1 MLEHLA
7 TGFVLVS
14 QWQNLLAIVAG
25 AGVGDFVGALPGLSA
40 GMGIAL
46 LLPFG
51 FFIPEP
57 VAGQLYP
64 QTNDV
69 DVDER
74 GLIYIVDRQMGFDV
88 LEYLG

>member
-25 AGVGDFVGALPGLSA
+25 A

-88 LEYLG
+88 LEYLR